1 MEELERER
9 NEFKEEVQNLKDDN
23 RKLKYESKQKVDK
36 FKKITNDNFELLK
49 KVNDLE
55 SHLDSLQE
63 KPESN
68 EFGIQVV
75 GLGNKERSIQADFD
89 NEEVLNLQ
97 NQIEK
102 LKKDK
107 MDEKVVV
114 ERIKEDL
121 RKKYKVLENE
131 LEISYEVQYKTR
143 LQNLNKQIIEQ
154 KQQVLIS
161 KHKTSLQFF

>member
-102 LKKDK
+102 LKNDK